1 MKTIINK
8 DLFVSEDDDRL
19 YIKETEFNKPLV
31 EWIRETYSDDIN
43 REMLRDEEGIF
54 RIYYTNFIVEKE
66 KTKKIT
72 TPKELKEVIIDNI
85 EDISPKDI
93 EEINNSVDMFYKSI
107 NK

>member
-31 EWIRETYSDDIN
+31 EWIRETYFDDSN
-43 REMLRDEEGIF
+43 REMLIDEEGVF
-54 RIYYTNFIVEKE
+54 RVYYTNFIVELSSSA
-66 KTKKIT
+66 KIF
-72 TPKELKEVIIDNI
+72 TPKELKEVIGNI
-85 EDISPKDI
+85 KDISPKDI
-93 EEINNSVDMFYKSI
+93 EEMNNSVDMFVKSI